1 MINYLKQLFSK
12 SEEPHADVEV
22 LLPKGENATF
32 ELRVDKLVIGTLHC
46 ENGVWEFKY
55 TEDFKKNG
63 GNYNHIAGFSNLNK
77 VYTNDSLWPFFQT
90 RIPGLKQPAVKEILK
105 KEHINESNEL
115 ELLKRFGKKTISN
128 PYELELV

>member
-1 MINYLKQLFSK
+1 MIKYFKRLFSK
-12 SEEPHADVEV
+12 SEELHPEMEV
-22 LLPKGENATF
+22 HLPKDENATF
-32 ELRVDKLVIGTLHC
+32 ELKVDKLVIGTLQC
-46 ENGVWEFKY
+46 ENGEWKFKY
-55 TEDFKKNG
+55 TDDFKKHRNE
-63 GNYNHIAGFSNLNK
+63 YNHIAGFSNLDK
-77 VYTNDSLWPFFQT
+77 TYINDTLWPFFQT